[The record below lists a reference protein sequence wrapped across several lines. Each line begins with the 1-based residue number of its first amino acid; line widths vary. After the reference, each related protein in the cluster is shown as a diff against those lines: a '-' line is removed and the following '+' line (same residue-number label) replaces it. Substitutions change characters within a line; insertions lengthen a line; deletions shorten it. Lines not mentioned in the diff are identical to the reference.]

1 MSPSSNDAVHTLH
14 LIANPKSGK
23 GLGAAL
29 PDLAQRLCQERGVKF
44 VLHEIS
50 EPGSL
55 DRKAEDA
62 LKQAKKEG
70 GIVVAAG
77 GDGTIRSVAAKLRG
91 QEVRFGV
98 VPIGTFNFFAR
109 NHRIPEDPEAALQIA
124 LGGRSKAVRLGEIN
138 GHIFLINASLGLYA
152 KAIRDRE
159 HRTSRWGRNR
169 VIVILSTIMSL
180 LEGHRALKV
189 DMVSDKVAKSIAT
202 PMIFIGNNAL
212 QLRNLSL
219 DVAQCMK
226 QDLLAVVTMKPL
238 TTWGTIK
245 LIFMGMARSLENQ
258 EGLDS
263 FCVETLTIKT
273 RKKTQVVALDGEM
286 FKMTSPLVVTA
297 QPQILNL
304 IIPPP
309 SETA

>member
-1 MSPSSNDAVHTLH
+1 MTKISNEPVHTLH

-29 PDLAQRLCQERGVKF
+29 PDLARRLCQERGVKF

-55 DRKAEDA
+55 DEKGETA
-62 LKQAKKEG
+62 LKQATKDG

-91 QEVRFGV
+91 QDVRFGV
-98 VPIGTFNFFAR
+98 IPIGTFNFFAR

-124 LGGRSKAVRLGEIN
+124 LDGRSKAVRLGEIN

-169 VIVILSTIMSL
+169 IIVIISTIISL
-180 LEGHRALKV
+180 IEGHRSLKV
-189 DMVSDKVAKSIAT
+189 DLVSDTVAKSIAT

-219 DVAQCMK
+219 DVAHCMK
-226 QDLLAVVTMKPL
+226 KDLLAVVTMKPL
-238 TTWGTIK
+238 TTWGTLK
-245 LIFMGMARSLENQ
+245 LIFMGMARSLEKQ

-286 FKMTSPLVVTA
+286 FKMNSPLVVTA
-297 QPQILNL
+297 QPEILNL
-304 IIPPP
+304 IVPPP
-309 SETA
+309 EETA

>member
-1 MSPSSNDAVHTLH
+1 MTPSSNDSVHTLH